1 MKGLIISGGKGTRLY
16 PLTYTRAKQ
25 LIPVANKPVLY
36 RVIEAL
42 KDAGIEEIGVVVGHT
57 AAEIQSALG
66 DGSNWGVRFT
76 FIQQKQPE
84 GLAQT
89 VQISRDFLGDDPFV
103 MFLGDNVLQGGIT
116 GLVHDFRRNEAN
128 AQLVLK
134 EVSNPS
140 AFGVVALDERG
151 QVQRLVE
158 KPADP
163 PSNLALVGI
172 YLFDAT
178 IHAAVNGL
186 RPSARGEYEI
196 TDAIQQLIDG
206 GGDVRAHIHPG
217 WWIDTGK
224 PLDLLEANSLVL
236 DELLPTI
243 AESAVIQRS
252 QLDSRVT
259 VEAGA
264 VIEDCVIRGPS
275 IIGREATLRHCYVGP
290 FTSIYH
296 DVRVEHCEIERS
308 IILEHSQLENLPQR
322 LADSLIGR
330 YAHLQPSGEMPRAL
344 KMNLGDFSTIWV
356 GATR

>member
-42 KDAGIEEIGVVVGHT
+42 RDAGIEEIGVVVGHT
-57 AAEIQSALG
+57 AQEIQTALG
-66 DGSNWGVRFT
+66 DGHGWGVRFT
-76 FIQQKQPE
+76 FIHQQRPE

-89 VQISRDFLGDDPFV
+89 VQISRDFLREDPFV
-103 MFLGDNVLQGGIT
+103 MFLGDNVLQGGIKE
-116 GLVHDFRRNEAN
+116 LVSDFQQNGAD

-134 EVSNPS
+134 EVKNPS
-140 AFGVVALDERG
+140 AFGVAALDDQGRVK
-151 QVQRLVE
+151 QLVE

-172 YLFDAT
+172 YLFDAI
-178 IHAAVNGL
+178 IHEAVNRI

-206 GGDVRAHIHPG
+206 GHDVRAHIHPG

-224 PLDLLEANSLVL
+224 PLDMLEANSLVL
-236 DELLPTI
+236 DELEPKI
-243 AESAVIQRS
+243 ANSARVERS
-252 QLDSRVT
+252 QLDSRVS

-264 VIEDCVIRGPS
+264 LIEDCVIRGPS
-275 IIGREATLRHCYVGP
+275 IIGKDTVLRHCYVGP

-296 DVRVEHCEIERS
+296 DVRAEHCEIERS
-308 IILEHSQLENLPQR
+308 IILEHSELRHLPQR
-322 LADSLIGR
+322 LSDSLIGR
-330 YAHLQPSGEMPRAL
+330 YARLQPSGDMPRAL
-344 KMNLGDFSTIWV
+344 KMNLGDFSTVWV
-356 GATR
+356 G

>member
-42 KDAGIEEIGVVVGHT
+42 RDAGIEEIGVVVGHT
-57 AAEIQSALG
+57 AQEIQAALG
-66 DGSNWGVRFT
+66 DGGCWGVRFT
-76 FIQQKQPE
+76 FIHQKQPE

-89 VQISRDFLGDDPFV
+89 VQISQDFLQEDPFV

-116 GLVHDFRRNEAN
+116 ELVSDFRQNDAS

-134 EVSNPS
+134 EVKNPS
-140 AFGVVALDERG
+140 AFGVAALDG
-151 QVQRLVE
+151 QGRVKQLLE
-158 KPADP
+158 KPANP

-172 YLFDAT
+172 YLFDAI
-178 IHAAVNGL
+178 IHEAVNRI

-206 GGDVRAHIHPG
+206 GHDVRAHIHPG

-224 PLDLLEANSLVL
+224 PLDMLEANSLVL
-236 DELLPTI
+236 DELEPKI
-243 AESAVIQRS
+243 ADSARIERS
-252 QLDSRVT
+252 QLDSRVS

-264 VIEDCVIRGPS
+264 IIEDCVIRGPS
-275 IIGREATLRHCYVGP
+275 IIGRDAVLRHCYVGP

-296 DVRVEHCEIERS
+296 DVRAEHCEIERS
-308 IILEHSQLENLPQR
+308 IILEHSELRNLPQR
-322 LADSLIGR
+322 LSDSLIGR
-330 YAHLQPSGEMPRAL
+330 YARLQPSGDMPRAL
-344 KMNLGDFSTIWV
+344 KMNLGDFSTVWV
-356 GATR
+356 G

>member
-42 KDAGIEEIGVVVGHT
+42 RDAGIEEIGVVVGHT
-57 AAEIQSALG
+57 AQEIQAALG
-66 DGSNWGVRFT
+66 DGQCWGVRFT
-76 FIQQKQPE
+76 FIHQKQPE

-89 VQISRDFLGDDPFV
+89 VQISQDFLREDPFV
-103 MFLGDNVLQGGIT
+103 MFLGDNVLQGGIKE
-116 GLVHDFRRNEAN
+116 LVSEFRQNDAS

-134 EVSNPS
+134 EVKNPS
-140 AFGVVALDERG
+140 AFGVAAMDG
-151 QVQRLVE
+151 QGRVKQLLE

-172 YLFDAT
+172 YLFDAI
-178 IHAAVNGL
+178 IHEAVNRI
-186 RPSARGEYEI
+186 RPSPRGEYEI

-206 GGDVRAHIHPG
+206 GHDVRANIHPG

-224 PLDLLEANSLVL
+224 PLDMLEANSLVL
-236 DELLPTI
+236 DELEPKI
-243 AESAVIQRS
+243 ADSARIERS
-252 QLDSRVT
+252 QLDSRVS

-264 VIEDCVIRGPS
+264 IIEDCVIRGPS
-275 IIGREATLRHCYVGP
+275 IIGRDAVLRHCYVGP

-296 DVRVEHCEIERS
+296 DVRAEHCEIERS
-308 IILEHSQLENLPQR
+308 IILEHSELRNLPQR
-322 LADSLIGR
+322 LSDSLIGR
-330 YAHLQPSGEMPRAL
+330 YARLQPSGDMPRAL
-344 KMNLGDFSTIWV
+344 KMNLGDFSTVWV
-356 GATR
+356 G

>member
-25 LIPVANKPVLY
+25 LIPVANKPVLF

-42 KDAGIEEIGVVVGHT
+42 RDAEIEEIGVVVGHT
-57 AAEIQSALG
+57 AQEIQTALG
-66 DGSNWGVRFT
+66 DGHCWGVRFT
-76 FIQQKQPE
+76 FIHQERPE

-89 VQISRDFLGDDPFV
+89 VQISRQFLGEDAFV

-116 GLVHDFRRNEAN
+116 ELVSDFRQNGAN
-128 AQLVLK
+128 AQIVLK

-140 AFGVVALDERG
+140 AFGVAALDPKGRVE
-151 QVQRLVE
+151 RLVE
-158 KPADP
+158 KPPDP

-172 YLFDAT
+172 YLFDSN
-178 IHAAVNGL
+178 IHEAVASI
-186 RPSARGEYEI
+186 RPSVRGEYEI
-196 TDAIQQLIDG
+196 TDAIQQLIDRG
-206 GGDVRAHIHPG
+206 YDVRAHVHQG

-224 PLDLLEANSLVL
+224 PLDMLEANSRVL
-236 DELLPTI
+236 DELVPTI
-243 AESAVIQRS
+243 SSSARIERS
-252 QLDSRVT
+252 SIDSRVT

-264 VIEDCVIRGPS
+264 HIEDCVIRGPS
-275 IIGREATLRHCYVGP
+275 IIGKDTFLQHCYVGP

-308 IILEHSQLENLPQR
+308 IILEHSELRNLPQR

-330 YAHLQPSGEMPRAL
+330 YARLQPSGDMPRAL
-344 KMNLGDFSTIWV
+344 KMNLGDFSTVWV
-356 GATR
+356 G

>member
-42 KDAGIEEIGVVVGHT
+42 RDAGIEEIGVVVGHT
-57 AAEIQSALG
+57 AQEIQTALG
-66 DGSNWGVRFT
+66 DGHGWGVRFT
-76 FIQQKQPE
+76 FIHQQRPE

-89 VQISRDFLGDDPFV
+89 VQISQDFLREDPFV

-116 GLVHDFRRNEAN
+116 ELVSDFRQNGAD

-134 EVSNPS
+134 EVKNPS
-140 AFGVVALDERG
+140 AFGVAALDGRG
-151 QVQRLVE
+151 RVKRLVE

-163 PSNLALVGI
+163 PSHLALVGI
-172 YLFDAT
+172 YLFDAI
-178 IHAAVNGL
+178 IHEAVNRI
-186 RPSARGEYEI
+186 RPSARSEYEI

-206 GGDVRAHIHPG
+206 GRDVRAHIHPG

-224 PLDLLEANSLVL
+224 PLDMLEANSLVL
-236 DELLPTI
+236 DELEPKI
-243 AESAVIQRS
+243 ADSARVERS
-252 QLDSRVT
+252 QLDSRVS

-264 VIEDCVIRGPS
+264 LIEDCVIRGPS
-275 IIGREATLRHCYVGP
+275 IIGKDTVLRHCYVGP

-296 DVRVEHCEIERS
+296 DVRAEHCEIERS
-308 IILEHSQLENLPQR
+308 IILEHSELRHLPQR
-322 LADSLIGR
+322 LSDSLIGR
-330 YAHLQPSGEMPRAL
+330 YARLQPSGDMPRAL
-344 KMNLGDFSTIWV
+344 KMNLGDFSTVWV
-356 GATR
+356 G